1 MSEKSP
7 DSGQAGAS
15 KIEITP
21 EMIEAGFYV
30 LLDYDRDD
38 AYSREA
44 VEQVYRAMR
53 KLELQ
58 PHQGCP
64 GRC

>member
-1 MSEKSP
+1 MAGLSQKR
-7 DSGQAGAS
+7 QAGV
-15 KIEITP
+15 EITP
-21 EMIEAGFYV
+21 EMIEAGFYA

-53 KLELQ
+53 KLEPQ
-58 PHQGCP
+58 PRHA
-64 GRC
+64 